1 MKGLIT
7 RTVKEYTITA
17 SKLVK
22 DGENWKEIELPEFKT
37 CEASETYERFLNK
50 HYGVKEGEK
59 LVFSRTET
67 GKLIGMPLDYFI
79 DHAYDI
85 VDGKLVMDKENEK
98 VEE

>member
-7 RTVKEYTITA
+7 RNVKEYTITA

-22 DGENWKEIELPEFKT
+22 EGENWKEIELPEFKT
-37 CEASETYERFLNK
+37 CDASETYERFLIK
-50 HYGVKEGEK
+50 HYDIKECEK
-59 LVFSRTET
+59 LVFSRSAI

-79 DHAYDI
+79 EHACNI
-85 VDGKLVMDKENEK
+85 VDGKLVMDQESEK